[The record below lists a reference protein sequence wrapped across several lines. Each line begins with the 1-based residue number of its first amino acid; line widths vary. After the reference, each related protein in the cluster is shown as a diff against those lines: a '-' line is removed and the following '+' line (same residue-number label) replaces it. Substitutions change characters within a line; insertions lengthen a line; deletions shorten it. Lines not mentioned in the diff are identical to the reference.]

1 MLYRNAGSLSPRSG
15 LLLKRCS
22 ITVLS
27 CGPSPTPPRAAVQLN
42 ASVAWAGTQR
52 HPTCLPR
59 PRKRT
64 RVRDTGRTGRLKGR
78 GGGSGEGY
86 QRPRS
91 GEGTHVHCQ
100 GDDHVR
106 GVAPAVGGAVG
117 PKPAAVAAMRDL
129 IGERERGREK
139 ERERE
144 RAREKE
150 RERERCARTPAGSA
164 TTSSRCSSA
173 PTASSAAPASTGSSA
188 PSATRPAPAG
198 PTGPGPRRPG
208 PAKA

>member
-144 RAREKE
+144 SE
-150 RERERCARTPAGSA
+150 RERERESERERETETETERDRERQSDRETERQRDRETEGEGEGGGEESRSLQQSI
-164 TTSSRCSSA
+164 TSHHKDR
-173 PTASSAAPASTGSSA
+173 
-188 PSATRPAPAG
+188 
-198 PTGPGPRRPG
+198 
-208 PAKA
+208 